1 MYQVGQSHSCNPDGK
16 IAVIGSACRFP
27 GKSHSPEFFF
37 EQLLAGRTCVG
48 PVPEGRWAAEKFT
61 NTRDVAG
68 KAYVARGHFLEDYDF
83 RTFDADFFRLSPRE
97 VEFLDPQQRLLLEL
111 SWEAMENAGLDVEAL
126 AGSRTGVFVG
136 GFTVD
141 HLLNQFGSS
150 ARDSIGSHS
159 AAGATL
165 TMLSNRI
172 SYAFD
177 FCGPSL
183 SIDTACSSSLVALAQ
198 GVTAISAGQ
207 CEMALI
213 GGANFMLRPEYSIA
227 MSKGRFL
234 ARDGRSKSFDARAD
248 GYGRGE
254 GGGIVILKDYA
265 AALRDGDE
273 ILAIIEGA
281 GVNQDGRTSGITV
294 PNPEAQRALMEDVLA
309 ASGCTAEDI
318 DYIEAHGTGTPVGD
332 PRETSAIAQVYGRD
346 GHCVVGSVKANIGHL
361 EAAAGMA
368 SVIKSLMMLRHGVI
382 PPVAGLEEVNPEI
395 PAQVSLPRSVIP
407 LGSTERQRRI
417 AINSFG
423 YGGTNAHVII
433 GSAPQAAGPDANNV
447 SAASVAVLPVSAR
460 DGKALRERAG
470 QLATLLESEPATALE
485 DVLYTAGVRRTH
497 LDHRL
502 AVSGESREEL
512 AAHLR
517 SFAAGEAPEAGSE
530 GIRPFKGD
538 GRIAFVYTG
547 MGPQWWAM
555 GRELLR
561 ENALFRQALERADA
575 IFRNISGFS
584 ILQEMLREEG
594 ASQIKRTEFA
604 QPANFMIQYGLTDVL
619 KAEGIEPD
627 SVIGHS
633 VGEVASGWASGMLS
647 LEDALRVSYHRSR
660 IQATTAGT
668 GGMLALGLSMED
680 AAELMAPYAQAVSF
694 AAINSPGSVTLAGDR
709 EALECIRQSAT
720 ERGVFARALDV
731 EVPYHSPLMEPLKPA
746 LRDALAQ
753 LRPVHPHIDL
763 YSTVTG
769 GLIGAPGGE
778 RFYDA
783 EYWCDNVRNPVYFA
797 DAISAMI
804 DDGHTLFVEVG
815 PHPVLRRSLEEIA
828 AAKGT
833 EIRTVSTLWMNRP
846 ETRALRLAICDI
858 YAQGGAVDW
867 AARTPQGRL
876 VEMPG
881 YPWQRQLLWRESR
894 TQERDRLAV
903 EQAPLSVAAGGAD
916 LNLQRLNYLFDH
928 VVDGAPIMP
937 AAGYL
942 ETLCEEAR
950 RFWPEQAGV
959 QLRDV
964 RIHQALVLDHDRALR
979 LDISLDPLSQRA
991 RLTSRTNEEPQ
1002 AAVLHA
1008 EASLYP
1014 CAGKVPVA
1022 RIAAP
1027 AGMAV
1032 ETLEAHEL
1040 YVGLRELSLQYGPAF
1055 QSIVALQRDRIAKRA
1070 EARLCRPADAG
1081 EGAEHYV
1088 LHPSLLDGCFQVALT
1103 LLGDED
1109 GAYLP
1114 VSLAA
1119 LEVYR
1124 NLPEEIICRAQVV
1137 SQDEAQIICDFELSD
1152 PQGQLLARIDG
1163 LSCRALRG
1171 AARHDEFPAG
1181 DYQRTWAQL
1190 PEAIGQGRQAGR
1202 VLVLGECDDEL
1213 ADSVAA
1219 DVEALGLVSDR
1230 CGWSELAGYPRLA
1243 EVQRVI
1249 GFSLAGCAASD
1260 DFTGEHDIAEMLQAV
1275 QALSAQARDLPLLM
1289 VTRNAHA
1296 VSDDEQVIPA
1306 QAAIAGFMRVVRN
1319 EFAQLRQTLVDVQ
1332 ADANGALPSVDRA
1345 ALLDVLIAERL
1356 IDEIALRAGRP
1367 YGAKLVQSGWLQAPA
1382 KVTVS
1387 AASGV
1392 ELSLQAGRYTARV
1405 LPRQSLPEDAY
1416 ELEVERLALQ
1426 HGAQDQPVGVVGV
1439 IVRAG
1444 SRAARFPVG
1453 MRVAG
1458 LVPRRIASRMIVD
1471 ESIALLEPVSGAGA
1485 SALCAPVEVQALEI
1499 VRRAVMAQG
1508 ARAMVVDGALGDAL
1522 SRRLEADG
1530 VVVERVSAD
1539 LSDWRRDNR
1548 DGSFDM
1554 MAGPLA
1560 QWGRLTGFF
1569 PLAKG
1574 GQLVDLDRGT
1584 APIGVPPQC
1593 GQLVRLSSDL
1603 SHLVEDEGYRASLQ
1617 NLLAAPAPSLAEPQ
1631 LRIAELLAEEGVEL
1645 PVALLAGDWVELRV
1659 RDDER
1664 EFVAEAS
1671 DLPLFRSAGVYLVTG
1686 GFGGLGCAVARWLA
1700 ANGAG
1705 HVALVGR
1712 RGLDTPGAVELLD
1725 ELRALGAQA
1734 SAHALDVADTT
1745 AVAALVRELHRPG
1758 RPLLGIYH
1766 AAGVL
1771 EDRLLMQM
1779 QPDQLSR
1786 VMQPKTLGAWALHEA
1801 AQDCGAPLE
1810 QFVLFSSIAALVGN
1824 SRQANYCA
1832 ANGYLE
1838 GLAQLRRHQGQV
1850 ALAVNFGAI
1859 AGVGM
1864 LESDARI
1871 AQHLT
1876 QIGLPPLPVQTAL
1889 RGLGRA
1895 LVHGLEQVAISAAAD
1910 WGRWAS
1916 YESVGG
1922 TCATFA
1928 DLIAASRA
1936 SSGRDGSLVEQLHAA
1951 LRGVEASEAMAI
1963 LQELITGVVASGLKT
1978 TPERLRADQSF
1989 DSLGMDSLMST
2000 DIQLQLEQKLGVTYS
2015 VIELLGASTIG
2026 KLTERA
2032 LIQIHE
2038 GADGSAAL

>member
-1 MYQVGQSHSCNPDGK
+1 MHPVGQSPSCNPVGK

-48 PVPEGRWAAEKFT
+48 PVPESRWAAEKFT
-61 NTRDVAG
+61 NTGDVAG

-111 SWEAMENAGLDVEAL
+111 SWEAMESAGLNVEAL

-141 HLLNQFGSS
+141 HLLNQFGTS

-198 GVTAISAGQ
+198 GVTALSAGQ

-273 ILAIIEGA
+273 VLAIIEGA

-309 ASGCTAEDI
+309 ASGCAAEDV

-332 PRETSAIAQVYGRD
+332 PRETSAIAQVYGRG

-361 EAAAGMA
+361 EAAAGIA

-395 PAQVSLPRSVIP
+395 PAQVSLPRSVIA

-433 GSAPQAAGPDANNV
+433 GSAPQAIVKDENKA
-447 SAASVAVLPVSAR
+447 SATSVAVLPVSAR
-460 DGKALRERAG
+460 DANALRERAG
-470 QLATLLESEPATALE
+470 QLAELLDNEPAGALE

-502 AVSGESREEL
+502 AVAGKSREEL
-512 AAHLR
+512 AANLR
-517 SFAAGEAPEAGSE
+517 SFASGAALEAGSE

-555 GRELLR
+555 GRELLL
-561 ENALFRQALERADA
+561 ESAPFRLALERADG
-575 IFRNISGFS
+575 IFRAISGFS

-594 ASQIKRTEFA
+594 ESQIKRTEFA
-604 QPANFMIQYGLTDVL
+604 QPANFMIQYGLTEAL
-619 KAEGIEPD
+619 KAEGIVPD

-647 LEDALRVSYHRSR
+647 LEDALRVSYQRSR

-668 GGMLALGLSMED
+668 GGMLALGLSVED
-680 AAELMAPYAQAVSF
+680 AVPIMAPYADAVSF

-709 EALECIRQSAT
+709 DALEHIRLIAT

-746 LRDALAQ
+746 LREALAQ
-753 LRPVHPHIDL
+753 LQPVHPHIDL

-769 GLIGAPGGE
+769 GRIGVPGGE

-804 DDGHTLFVEVG
+804 EDGHTLFVEVG

-828 AAKGT
+828 AARGA

-846 ETRALRLAICDI
+846 ETRALRHAICDI
-858 YAQGGAVDW
+858 YAQGGSVDW

-876 VEMPG
+876 VALPG

-894 TQERDRLAV
+894 AQERDRLAV
-903 EQAPLSVAAGGAD
+903 ETAPLSVAAGGAD

-950 RFWPEQAGV
+950 RLWPEQAGV

-979 LDISLDPLSQRA
+979 LDIGFDPLTQRA

-1002 AAVLHA
+1002 AATLHA

-1014 CAGKVPVA
+1014 CAGGVPGA
-1022 RIAAP
+1022 RLAEP
-1027 AGMAV
+1027 KGDVV
-1032 ETLEAHEL
+1032 ETLEADAL
-1040 YVGLRELSLQYGPAF
+1040 YAGLRDLSLQYGPAF
-1055 QSIVALQRDRIAKRA
+1055 QPIVMLKRDRSIKLAQA
-1070 EARLCRPADAG
+1070 QLSRPQVAG
-1081 EGAEHYV
+1081 EEAAQYV

-1103 LLGDED
+1103 LLGDDD

-1114 VSLAA
+1114 VSLEA
-1119 LEVYR
+1119 LEVYH
-1124 NLPEEIICRAQVV
+1124 NLPEHIVCRAQVV
-1137 SQDEAQIICDFELSD
+1137 SQNEAEIVCDFELSD
-1152 PQGQLLARIDG
+1152 REGRLLARIDG
-1163 LSCRALRG
+1163 LLCRALRG

-1181 DYQRTWAQL
+1181 DYQRTWAEL
-1190 PEAIGQGRQAGR
+1190 PRWAGQSAANGL
-1202 VLVLGECDDEL
+1202 VLVLGERSDAL
-1213 ADSVAA
+1213 AGGMLAQM
-1219 DVEALGLVSDR
+1219 EARGLLIDR
-1230 CGWSELAGYPRLA
+1230 CQWSELANYPRLS
-1243 EVQRVI
+1243 EVQQVI
-1249 GFSLAGCAASD
+1249 GFSQAGTPASAD
-1260 DFTGEHDIAEMLQAV
+1260 LTGETDLSAMLLAV
-1275 QALSAQARDLPLLM
+1275 QALSAQAREIPLQV
-1289 VTRNAHA
+1289 VTRNAHNLTGGEA
-1296 VSDDEQVIPA
+1296 VVPA
-1306 QAAIAGFMRVVRN
+1306 QSAIAGFMRVVRN
-1319 EFAQLRQTLVDVQ
+1319 EFAQLRQMLVDVQ
-1332 ADANGALPSVDRA
+1332 VDEQGV
-1345 ALLDVLIAERL
+1345 LSGDDFPVLIDL
-1356 IDEIALRAGRP
+1356 LLSGQTVDEAAIRAGQCL
-1367 YGAKLVQSGWLQAPA
+1367 GARLVQSGWLQTPVQAQA
-1382 KVTVS
+1382 I
-1387 AASGV
+1387 AADGV
-1392 ELSLQAGRYTARV
+1392 ELRLRDGRYVAQV
-1405 LPRQSLPEDAY
+1405 LPRLALPETGY
-1416 ELEVERLALQ
+1416 ELDVERLALQ
-1426 HGAQDQPVGVVGV
+1426 HAAEGQPVAVVGV
-1439 IVRAG
+1439 ITRVGAKATRL
-1444 SRAARFPVG
+1444 RIG

-1458 LVPRRIASRMIVD
+1458 LVPQQIASRMIVD
-1471 ESIALLEPVSGAGA
+1471 EASALLEPVHCADA
-1485 SALCAPVEVQALEI
+1485 SALCAAVEAQALEI
-1499 VRRAVMAQG
+1499 VRRSGLAPGSCAL
-1508 ARAMVVDGALGDAL
+1508 VVKGVLGDAL
-1522 SRRLEADG
+1522 SRRLKAHG
-1530 VVVERVSAD
+1530 VAVERVSAD
-1539 LSDWRRDNR
+1539 LSDWCRDVR
-1548 DGSFDM
+1548 GGLFDM
-1554 MAGPLA
+1554 MAGPLP
-1560 QWGRLTGFF
+1560 QWSRLTGFF
-1569 PLAKG
+1569 PLVKG
-1574 GQLVDLDRGT
+1574 GHLVDLGQEVKPL
-1584 APIGVPPQC
+1584 AVPAQC
-1593 GQLVRLSSDL
+1593 GKLLRMSTELSQLN
-1603 SHLVEDEGYRASLQ
+1603 EDEDFRAALRMLLSTSAPTLQNPQLGFADLVTEEGMELPASL
-1617 NLLAAPAPSLAEPQ
+1617 LE
-1631 LRIAELLAEEGVEL
+1631 
-1645 PVALLAGDWVELRV
+1645 GDWVELRV
-1659 RDDER
+1659 QGDSRQ
-1664 EFVAEAS
+1664 FPAKAA
-1671 DLPLFRSAGVYLVTG
+1671 DLPLFQRAGTYLVTG

-1700 ANGAG
+1700 LNGAG

-1712 RGLDTPGAVELLD
+1712 RGDQTPGAIELLA
-1725 ELRALGAQA
+1725 ELRALGATA
-1734 SAHALDVADTT
+1734 SAHALDVADAA
-1745 AVAALVRELHRPG
+1745 AVAALVRELHVTE
-1758 RPLLGIYH
+1758 RPLRGIYH

-1779 QPDQLSR
+1779 QSDQLSR
-1786 VMQPKTLGAWALHEA
+1786 VMQPKAIGAWALHEA
-1801 AQDCGAPLE
+1801 AQACGAALD

-1832 ANGYLE
+1832 ANGFLE
-1838 GLAQLRRHQGQV
+1838 GLAQLRRRQGLA

-1871 AQHLT
+1871 SQHLT
-1876 QIGLPPLPVQTAL
+1876 QIGLPPLAVDSAL

-1895 LVHGLEQVAISAAAD
+1895 LVRGLDQVAISEAAD

-1922 TCATFA
+1922 TCASFA

-1936 SSGRDGSLVEQLHAA
+1936 SSGRDGSLVEQLHTA
-1951 LRGVEASEAMAI
+1951 LRGVEASEALAI

-1978 TPERLRADQSF
+1978 SPERLRADQSF

-2026 KLTERA
+2026 KLADRA
-2032 LIQIHE
+2032 LAQVHA
-2038 GADGSAAL
+2038 GADA